1 MTTNRSFPALMRAA
15 SALLLAI
22 ALGVSGPLA
31 AEALPV
37 SPVSS
42 GETTARTATPTILG
56 TLRIPRFGAEFA
68 VQIGEGV
75 GERDVLNHMVGHFP
89 RSAAVGGLGN
99 FALAGHRV
107 TYGKPLYNIHTLVIG
122 DPIYVD
128 TADGRFEYRFR
139 SSEYVDPSAIE
150 VTYPVP
156 HQSGSAVRDRIIT
169 FVACSPMGS
178 TAERVIAYGV
188 FESFTPAG

>member
-1 MTTNRSFPALMRAA
+1 MFSARVLPARVRGAA
-15 SALLLAI
+15 SVLLLVV
-22 ALGVSGPLA
+22 ALGVSGPVA
-31 AEALPV
+31 AEARPAAG
-37 SPVSS
+37 SHAP
-42 GETTARTATPTILG
+42 TAVRTATPTIVG

-68 VQIGEGV
+68 VPIGEGV
-75 GERDVLNHMVGHFP
+75 GESDVLNQMVGHFP
-89 RSAAVGGLGN
+89 HSAAPGGLGN

-107 TYGKPLYNIHTLVIG
+107 TYGKPFYNIHTLVIG
-122 DPIYVD
+122 DPIYID
-128 TADGRFEYRFR
+128 TAEGRYAYRFR

-156 HQSGSAVRDRIIT
+156 HQSVSTALDRIIT

-188 FESFTPAG
+188 FETFTPN

>member
-1 MTTNRSFPALMRAA
+1 MSPARAYPSRRRAA
-15 SALLLAI
+15 WALLLAV
-22 ALGVSGPLA
+22 ALGVSGPVA
-31 AEALPV
+31 AEAAPV
-37 SPVSS
+37 VPPVSS
-42 GETTARTATPTILG
+42 EATAVRTATPTIVG

-68 VQIGEGV
+68 VPIGEGV
-75 GERDVLNHMVGHFP
+75 GESDVLNQMVGHFP
-89 RSAAVGGLGN
+89 HSAAPGGLGN

-107 TYGKPLYNIHTLVIG
+107 TYGKPFYNIHTLVIG
-122 DPIYVD
+122 DPIYID
-128 TADGRFEYRFR
+128 TAEGRYAYRFR

-156 HQSGSAVRDRIIT
+156 HQSVSTALDRIIT

-188 FESFTPAG
+188 FETFTPN